1 MNGWLGYLSIFTSLI
16 SYCATHMYM
25 YVHVFTS
32 VYIIY
37 ANIGMYITYTVFNI
51 HVPECFIIVVVSWTD
66 TGNHHCLGV
75 ATQ

>member
-1 MNGWLGYLSIFTSLI
+1 
-16 SYCATHMYM
+16 MYM